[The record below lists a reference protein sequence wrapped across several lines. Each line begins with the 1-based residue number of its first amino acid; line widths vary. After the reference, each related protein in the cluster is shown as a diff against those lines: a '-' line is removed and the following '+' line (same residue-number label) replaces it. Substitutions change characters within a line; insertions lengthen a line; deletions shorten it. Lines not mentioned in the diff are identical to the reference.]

1 MEHLRS
7 TCDLHHLTCTYVV
20 FVQEFGGF
28 GTNAMKMAQALR
40 QDLITDSIPFQDGAF
55 AYSLYDPPTK
65 LWNRHNEVW
74 VAAAES
80 CGPSASQGPKQS
92 MGAIQTALAAAKTAT
107 RIVAQAFQH

>member
-1 MEHLRS
+1 MI
-7 TCDLHHLTCTYVV
+7 CKHHLTCTCVV
-20 FVQEFGGF
+20 VVQEFGGF

-40 QDLITDSIPFQDGAF
+40 QDLIQDSIPFQDGAF

-80 CGPSASQGPKQS
+80 CGSSASQGPKQTV
-92 MGAIQTALAAAKTAT
+92 GAVQAALAAAKLAT
-107 RIVAQAFQH
+107 RIVARAFQH